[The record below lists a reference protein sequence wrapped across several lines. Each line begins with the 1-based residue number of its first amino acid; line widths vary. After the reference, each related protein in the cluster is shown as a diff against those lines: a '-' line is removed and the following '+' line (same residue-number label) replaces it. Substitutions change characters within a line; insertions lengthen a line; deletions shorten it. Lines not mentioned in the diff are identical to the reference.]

1 MPTILVYAYTIS
13 VLIFV
18 FLLWTKGE
26 TTKFK
31 KVLLTGVIGASLY
44 GLSYFGLFYN

>member
-1 MPTILVYAYTIS
+1 MPTMLIYAYTLS

-18 FLLWTKGE
+18 YMLWTKME

-31 KVLLTGVIGASLY
+31 KVFLTGVISASLY
-44 GLSYFGLFYN
+44 ALNYFGLFYS